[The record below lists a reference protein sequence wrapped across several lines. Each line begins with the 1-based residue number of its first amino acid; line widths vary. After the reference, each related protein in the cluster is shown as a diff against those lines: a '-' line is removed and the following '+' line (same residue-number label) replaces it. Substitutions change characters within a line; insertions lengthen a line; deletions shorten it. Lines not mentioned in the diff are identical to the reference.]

1 MRLTRA
7 STLASH
13 LIRNTELAETE
24 RRILAY
30 QDENADFIAK
40 KAARQASDRTSALA
54 KEEVARK
61 ERQLAAKQAQE
72 EEEEMQRRIETLKKQ
87 AFDSIA
93 RGESGSEYYKEMEM
107 IRAGAEE
114 QSAAS
119 HRLRKKAART
129 TTNRDTTAHTPN
141 SPSYSGPFI
150 PLPFEYQPS
159 NAERH
164 QRPDLGAI
172 PLLSDMGALTD
183 DGLANPLYS
192 DIEYVS
198 RQLEAHQSLTRIRAG
213 GFDLREVWERDLR
226 GGLEGLLIPPML

>member
-1 MRLTRA
+1 
-7 STLASH
+7 
-13 LIRNTELAETE
+13 LAETE

-54 KEEVARK
+54 KEEIARK

-72 EEEEMQRRIETLKKQ
+72 EEEEMQRRMDTLKKQ

-93 RGESGSEYYKEMEM
+93 RGESGSKYYKEMEL

-114 QSAAS
+114 QNAAG

-129 TTNRDTTAHTPN
+129 RTSNDTTVHTPN

-150 PLPFEYQPS
+150 PLPFAYQPTS
-159 NAERH
+159 TERRH
-164 QRPDLGAI
+164 RPDLTSI
-172 PLLSDMGALTD
+172 PLISDMGMLTE
-183 DGLANPLYS
+183 DGMANPRYS

-198 RQLEAHQSLTRIRAG
+198 KQLEAHQSLTRIRAG

-226 GGLEGLLIPPML
+226 SGLEALLIPPMS